1 MNFFIDSVVT
11 FPGICLIVEMTV
23 LPVYHSVFPSI
34 TVNRSVSEKVKML
47 YGNNEN
53 QDYLI

>member
-1 MNFFIDSVVT
+1 MNFFIDSVET

-53 QDYLI
+53 QDYFI